1 MVIIEKK
8 DRIDV
13 VTFTVNSINALITD
27 EVRDRIS
34 KVFDTANSKVIIDLS
49 GVNYIDSTGF
59 GCFLSIQKSARNNYG
74 VLKFAHPEPPV
85 MDLLRTLRLHT
96 VLQIYG
102 DMDSCLRSFS

>member
-1 MVIIEKK
+1 MIKIEKR
-8 DRIDV
+8 DRIEI

-27 EVRDRIS
+27 EVRDRIC
-34 KVFDTANSKVIIDLS
+34 KFFDTANSRVIIDLS
-49 GVNYIDSTGF
+49 GVSYIDSTGF

-102 DMDSCLRSFS
+102 DMDSCLRSFN